1 MVVAKPVEGGDRLG
15 RVLLPVVVD
24 EGEPFALAG
33 HLLLG
38 EVVVLH
44 VFERLDTLMAAVS
57 SSILLSGML
66 SPILD
71 LAVLLSSPPRF
82 EMFFKFFKFVELS
95 DSSAAQLLVFTYCDK
110 PAIRWPCIIRR
121 PYSFV
126 RTQTQLS
133 RGLNSTPPTLP
144 FPSG

>member
-1 MVVAKPVEGGDRLG
+1 MVVAKLVEGGDRLG
-15 RVLLPVVVD
+15 RVILPVVVD

-71 LAVLLSSPPRF
+71 LQF
-82 EMFFKFFKFVELS
+82 
-95 DSSAAQLLVFTYCDK
+95 
-110 PAIRWPCIIRR
+110 
-121 PYSFV
+121 
-126 RTQTQLS
+126 
-133 RGLNSTPPTLP
+133 
-144 FPSG
+144 